1 MSQTYDV
8 LIVGAG
14 VYGTTAAV
22 ELSARGYQVALLDPG
37 PLPHPLAAS
46 TDISKVVRIGYGAD
60 EFYMALGEEALRG
73 WRRWN
78 EEFSEPLYHNVG
90 VTMLARAPM
99 EPGGYEYESYQLLLK
114 RGHSPERLNADEISR
129 RFPAWKPGSYVD
141 GFYHSDS
148 GFAESGR
155 VIETL
160 LNIAQRQGTTLLPGQ
175 TFSAFIES
183 DNRVTGIRT
192 REGEMFHADHVLIAA
207 GAWTPFIVPE
217 LMPHMR
223 STGHPVFHLVPP
235 HPELFT
241 PPNFAVFTA
250 DVAKTGWYGF
260 PLHPHAKVVKI
271 ASHGVGQLLHPETDA
286 RVVTPDDE
294 AHLRAMLRETFP
306 DLADAPIVYTRR
318 CLYNDTK
325 DEDFWIA
332 RHPQR
337 EGLTIAAGDSGHGFK
352 FAPVLGG
359 IISDAVEGR
368 ENPWLHRFRW
378 RDISTVTL
386 GKEEARFHG

>member
-1 MSQTYDV
+1 MAHTYDV

-14 VYGTTAAV
+14 ICGTTAAV
-22 ELSARGYQVALLDPG
+22 ELSGRGLKVALLDSG

-60 EFYMALGEEALRG
+60 EFYMVLGEAALRG

-78 EEFSEPLYHNVG
+78 DEFPEPLYHNVG

-99 EPGGYEYESYQLLLK
+99 EPNGYEYESYHLLIK
-114 RGHSPERLNADEISR
+114 RGHQPERLNVDEIAR

-141 GFYHSDS
+141 GFFHSES

-155 VIETL
+155 VVETL
-160 LNIAQRQGTTLLPGQ
+160 IGIAQKQGATLYPGQ
-175 TFSAFIES
+175 TFSSFIENGS
-183 DNRVTGIRT
+183 RIIGVHS
-192 REGEMFHADHVLIAA
+192 REGSTFNAEHVLIAA

-217 LMPHMR
+217 LAPHMR
-223 STGHPVFHLVPP
+223 ATGHPVFHLVPP

-271 ASHGVGQLLHPETDA
+271 ASHGVGQRLHPEEDV
-286 RVVTPDDE
+286 RVVTDNDE
-294 AHLRAMLRETFP
+294 ANLRAMLVDTFP
-306 DLADAPIVYTRR
+306 DLGDAPIVYTRR
-318 CLYNDTK
+318 CLYNDTR

-332 RHPQR
+332 RHPER
-337 EGLTIAAGDSGHGFK
+337 EGLTVAAGDSGHGFK
-352 FAPVLGG
+352 FAPVLGE
-359 IISDAVEGR
+359 IIADAVQGR
-368 ENPWLHRFRW
+368 DNPWLSRFRW
-378 RDISTVTL
+378 RDLTGVTQ

>member
-22 ELSARGYQVALLDPG
+22 ELSARGYRVALLDPG

-148 GFAESGR
+148 GFAESGH

-183 DNRVTGIRT
+183 DNRVTGLRT

>member
-22 ELSARGYQVALLDPG
+22 ELSARGYRVALLDPG

-60 EFYMALGEEALRG
+60 KFYMALGEEALRG

-90 VTMLARAPM
+90 ITMLARAPM

>member
-22 ELSARGYQVALLDPG
+22 ELSARGYRVALLDPG

>member
-1 MSQTYDV
+1 MTQNYDV

-22 ELSARGYQVALLDPG
+22 ELSARGRRVALLDPG

-60 EFYMALGEEALRG
+60 EFYMALGEAALSG
-73 WRRWN
+73 WLRWN
-78 EEFSEPLYHNVG
+78 AEFPEPLYHNVG
-90 VTMLARAPM
+90 VTMLARSPM
-99 EPGGYEYESYQLLLK
+99 QPGGYEYESYHLLIK
-114 RGHSPERLNADEISR
+114 RGHTPERLTADEIPR
-129 RFPAWKPGSYVD
+129 RFPAWKPGSYLD
-141 GFYHSDS
+141 GFFHADS

-155 VIETL
+155 VIDAL
-160 LNIAQRQGTTLLPGQ
+160 LGIARRQGVALFPGR
-175 TFSAFIES
+175 TFSGFVEHGA
-183 DNRVTGIRT
+183 RVSGVHT
-192 REGEMFHADHVLIAA
+192 REGETFHADHVLIAA
-207 GAWTPFIVPE
+207 GAWTPFLVPE
-217 LMPHMR
+217 LAPHMR
-223 STGHPVFHLVPP
+223 ATGHPVFHLAPP

-250 DVAKTGWYGF
+250 DVARTGWYGF

-286 RVVTPDDE
+286 RIVTQDDE
-294 AHLRAMLRETFP
+294 AHLRAMLADTFP

-332 RHPQR
+332 RHPAR
-337 EGLTIAAGDSGHGFK
+337 EGLTVAAGDSGHGFK

-359 IISDAVEGR
+359 IIGDAVDGR
-368 ENPWLHRFRW
+368 DNPWLHRFRW
-378 RDISTVTL
+378 RDISAVTQ

>member
-22 ELSARGYQVALLDPG
+22 ELSARGYRVALLDPG

-160 LNIAQRQGTTLLPGQ
+160 LNIAQRQGTKLLPGQ

>member
-22 ELSARGYQVALLDPG
+22 ELSARGYRVALLDPG

-183 DNRVTGIRT
+183 DNRVTGLRT